1 MGVDRGNTAVVL
13 DSLSPNDK
21 LAGQKRLWREWESA
35 KNLGLWP
42 GDLNN
47 MFRRVW
53 QYSTHHLARGRV
65 ESEQLMQPMEF
76 TVCDDPS

>member
-1 MGVDRGNTAVVL
+1 
-13 DSLSPNDK
+13 
-21 LAGQKRLWREWESA
+21 
-35 KNLGLWP
+35 
-42 GDLNN
+42 

-53 QYSTHHLARGRV
+53 QYSTYHLARGGV